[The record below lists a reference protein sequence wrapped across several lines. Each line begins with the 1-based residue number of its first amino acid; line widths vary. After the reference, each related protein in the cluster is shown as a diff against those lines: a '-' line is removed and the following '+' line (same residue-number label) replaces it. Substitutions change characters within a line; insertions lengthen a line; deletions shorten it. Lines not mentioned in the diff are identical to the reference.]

1 MLRHFLTEAAVW
13 ALLGAVEREQRYE
26 YQEC

>member
-1 MLRHFLTEAAVW
+1 MLRHLLAEAAGW